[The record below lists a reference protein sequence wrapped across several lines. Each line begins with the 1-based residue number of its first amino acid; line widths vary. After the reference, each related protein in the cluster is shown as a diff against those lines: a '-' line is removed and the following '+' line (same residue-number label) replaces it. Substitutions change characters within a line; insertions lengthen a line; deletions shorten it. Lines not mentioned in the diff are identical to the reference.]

1 MNREF
6 ITDNDP
12 GDQHTR
18 PDADPLQPATPAA
31 AEPGLQPPESNRD
44 LSTVCWSIA
53 AILLGFLCLTHLGVL
68 LCFSAGTRVP
78 GWLAPAALPL
88 ALAVGDW
95 LVRREGIRGRW
106 RIAPPAIAA
115 TIVALSLVLAG
126 SFFDFG
132 WDGQWYHQTAVYQMA
147 HGWNPLRDP
156 MHSFLPDLETWV
168 RYYAK
173 GPWYVALA
181 LFQTTH
187 NIECA
192 KAATWIALAAS
203 CLAVFAVSLDFGRRG
218 RVAFVIA
225 SLVALNPVVFCELAS
240 YLVDGLVASFL
251 ACFIAAMI
259 GSFRRP
265 GALTVSVAIAS
276 AILCI
281 NAKQTGLVYVCFA
294 MAAGGVYVLARKRDR
309 LVQFAIS
316 QLATVLLG
324 AALFGFNPYVT
335 NTVHR
340 GNPFYPWVGTAANP
354 GFSQRE
360 RDPNE
365 RYETPAN
372 LVGRNRVY
380 RLAYSI
386 FGRPG
391 AQPVTGGANAQL
403 MWPFDVGWNDFNM
416 FRIHG
421 VRVAGF
427 GPLFSGALL
436 IGLGLLGL
444 ALIRPGGPRL
454 VLALLAGAIAAS
466 LLIGTHTW
474 WARYVPQLWWLP
486 VVAVIGGLAI
496 PNRRT
501 TRWVASGLAAL
512 LLANATLI
520 AFAHFR
526 WEIAATRTLR
536 EQMAFLRAQES
547 VEVDFAYFGESFG
560 ERLRAAGV
568 SFRAVQR
575 LQGDHPMELMSV
587 APGYP
592 GAVRVCVHGSARS
605 PSSPS
610 H

>member
-1 MNREF
+1 M
-6 ITDNDP
+6 
-12 GDQHTR
+12 
-18 PDADPLQPATPAA
+18 
-31 AEPGLQPPESNRD
+31 
-44 LSTVCWSIA
+44 
-53 AILLGFLCLTHLGVL
+53 
-68 LCFSAGTRVP
+68 LCFCLGARVSP
-78 GWLAPAALPL
+78 FLAPVALLL
-88 ALAVGDW
+88 ALAVADR
-95 LVRREGIRGRW
+95 LARREGLRGRW
-106 RIAPPAIAA
+106 LIAPPAIALS
-115 TIVALSLVLAG
+115 IFALGVLLAG

-156 MHSFLPDLETWV
+156 MHSFSPDIETWV

-187 NIECA
+187 HIECA
-192 KAATWIALAAS
+192 KAATWIAFAAMI
-203 CLAVFAVSLDFGRRG
+203 LVVFAVSLDFGRRP

-225 SLVALNPVVFCELAS
+225 SLVALNPVVLCELAS

-251 ACFIAAMI
+251 ACFIAALI

-265 GALTVSVAIAS
+265 GALVPWVAAAS

-281 NAKQTGLVYVCFA
+281 NAKQTGLVYICFA
-294 MAAGGVYVLARKRDR
+294 MAAGGLYVLARRRDR
-309 LVQFAIS
+309 LVRFAIS

-340 GNPFYPWVGTAANP
+340 GNPFFPWAGTAANP

-380 RLAYSI
+380 RLAYAI
-386 FGRPG
+386 FARPG
-391 AQPVTGGANAQL
+391 AQPVTGGSNAQL
-403 MWPFDVGWNDFNM
+403 MWPFDVRWNDFNV

-436 IGLGLLGL
+436 IGFALLGL

-454 VLALLAGAIAAS
+454 VLALLAGTIVAS
-466 LLIGTHTW
+466 LLIGPHTW
-474 WARYVPQLWWLP
+474 WARYAPQLWWLP
-486 VVAVIGGLAI
+486 VVAVIGGLAV
-496 PNRRT
+496 PNRRA

-568 SFRAVQR
+568 KFRAVQR
-575 LQGDHPMELMSV
+575 LQCENPIVLMSV

-592 GAVRVCVHGSARS
+592 GAVRACVHGNPHPPSAAS
-605 PSSPS
+605 P
-610 H
+610 

>member
-1 MNREF
+1 MNQGMLADTTAARIDTPEA
-6 ITDNDP
+6 
-12 GDQHTR
+12 R
-18 PDADPLQPATPAA
+18 PLPLPNPDH
-31 AEPGLQPPESNRD
+31 D
-44 LSTVCWSIA
+44 LSTRCWFA
-53 AILLGFLCLTHLGVL
+53 TAILLSFLGLTHLGVL
-68 LCFSAGTRVP
+68 LCFSTGMQVP
-78 GWLAPAALPL
+78 GWLAPITLLL
-88 ALAVGDW
+88 ALAVSDW
-95 LVRREGIRGRW
+95 LMRREGVRGRW
-106 RIAPPAIAA
+106 RIAPAVIAIAV
-115 TIVALSLVLAG
+115 VALSLTVAG
-126 SFFDFG
+126 SFFDFS

-156 MHSFLPDLETWV
+156 MHSFSPDLETWV

-187 NIECA
+187 GIECA
-192 KAATWIALAAS
+192 KAAPWIALAAS
-203 CLAVFAVSLDFGRRG
+203 FLAMFAVSLGFGRSR

-225 SLVALNPVVFCELAS
+225 SLVALNPVVLCELAS

-265 GALTVSVAIAS
+265 GALTAWVAVAS

-294 MAAGGVYVLARKRDR
+294 MAAGGLYVLARRRDR
-309 LVQFAIS
+309 LVQFAVG
-316 QLATVLLG
+316 QFATVLLG

-380 RLAYSI
+380 RLAFSI

-403 MWPFDVGWNDFNM
+403 MWPFDVRWNDFIV

-427 GPLFSGALL
+427 GPLFSGAWL
-436 IGLGLLGL
+436 IGLALLGL

-454 VLALLAGAIAAS
+454 VLALLAGTIVAS

-474 WARYVPQLWWLP
+474 WARYAPQLWWLP
-486 VVAVIGGLAI
+486 VVAVIGGIAV
-496 PNRRT
+496 PNRRKT
-501 TRWVASGLAAL
+501 SWVALGLAAL
-512 LLANATLI
+512 LLANAAMI

-526 WEIAATRTLR
+526 WEIDATRTLR
-536 EQMAFLRAQES
+536 EQMAFLRTQEM
-547 VEVDFAYFGESFG
+547 VDVDFAYFGESFG
-560 ERLRAAGV
+560 ERLRSAGV
-568 SFRAVQR
+568 KFRAVRR
-575 LQGDHPMELMSV
+575 LQCENPIVLMSV

-592 GAVRVCVHGSARS
+592 GAVRVCLHGGNGRASLS
-605 PSSPS
+605 PP
-610 H
+610 

>member
-1 MNREF
+1 MNGGMPASNDAGDRAPLGNHGLALRE
-6 ITDNDP
+6 N
-12 GDQHTR
+12 Q
-18 PDADPLQPATPAA
+18 AA
-31 AEPGLQPPESNRD
+31 AEIETGALNRE
-44 LSTVCWSIA
+44 LSTICWSTA
-53 AILLGFLCLTHLGVL
+53 AILLSFLGITHLGVM
-68 LCFSAGTRVP
+68 LCFCLGARVSP
-78 GWLAPAALPL
+78 FIAPAALL
-88 ALAVGDW
+88 GSLVAADW
-95 LVRREGIRGRW
+95 IARREDLRGR
-106 RIAPPAIAA
+106 RRLAPPVI
-115 TIVALSLVLAG
+115 ALSIVGAGLFFAG

-156 MHSFLPDLETWV
+156 LHSFSPDLETWV
-168 RYYAK
+168 RHYAK

-187 NIECA
+187 HIEWA
-192 KAATWIALAAS
+192 KAAPWIALAAS
-203 CLAVFAVSLDFGRRG
+203 TLAVFAVALEFGRRR

-225 SLVALNPVVFCELAS
+225 ALVALNPVVLCELAS

-251 ACFIAAMI
+251 ACFLAAMI

-265 GALTVSVAIAS
+265 GRLVPWVAGIS

-294 MAAGGVYVLARKRDR
+294 VAAGGLFVLLKRRDR
-309 LVQFAIS
+309 LARYVLVQSSAI
-316 QLATVLLG
+316 LVGT
-324 AALFGFNPYVT
+324 ALFGFNPYVT

-340 GNPFYPWVGTAANP
+340 GNPFYPWAGTAANP

-391 AQPVTGGANAQL
+391 AQPVTGGLDAQL

-436 IGLGLLGL
+436 IGLPLLGM
-444 ALIRPGGPRL
+444 ALVRPGVPRL
-454 VLALLAGAIAAS
+454 VLALLAGTIIAS
-466 LLIGTHTW
+466 LLIGPHTW
-474 WARYVPQLWWLP
+474 WARYAPQLWWLP
-486 VVAVIGGLAI
+486 VVAVIGGLAV
-496 PNRRT
+496 PNGRT
-501 TRWVASGLAAL
+501 APWVATGLAAV
-512 LLANATLI
+512 LLANAMLI

-568 SFRAVQR
+568 RFRAVRR
-575 LQGDHPMELMSV
+575 LQCANPIVLMSV

-592 GAVRVCVHGSARS
+592 GAVRAGIQGANLPASL
-605 PSSPS
+605 SSP
-610 H
+610 